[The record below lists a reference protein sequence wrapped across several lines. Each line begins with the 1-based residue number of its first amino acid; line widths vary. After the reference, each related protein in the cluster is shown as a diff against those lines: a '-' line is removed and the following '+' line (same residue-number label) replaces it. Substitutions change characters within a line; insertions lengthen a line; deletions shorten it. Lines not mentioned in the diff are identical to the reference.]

1 LHRGIATR
9 AFHKTIR
16 LADTIE
22 VESAFLENGILRIV
36 LVNIVPEEKKPKKIP
51 INYIGKKQLISIIN
65 KKLGK
70 KELIAIKEERKQ
82 NKVQGKP
89 PTKKKVVQESN
100 WLDYY
105 GSSKPLLEE
114 IKKLGKEKYK
124 REIIQIASNSKQLTY
139 YEALYQMSEN
149 VLQRDDSFN
158 DNIAGKW
165 YRKDF
170 S

>member
-1 LHRGIATR
+1 MWIY
-9 AFHKTIR
+9 KDKEINK
-16 LADTIE
+16 IE
-22 VESAFLENGILRIV
+22 DFGDIPPYGFIYKIT
-36 LVNIVPEEKKPKKIP
+36 NIETGKF
-51 INYIGKKQLISIIN
+51 YIGKKQLISIIN